1 MQGTPG
7 KIYFSWST
15 NLNISKLDLHPGNIL
30 VRGSLDDPSQIKLVI
45 LDSGIVATLSPQDFR
60 NLYDTF
66 KAVIKGNSRDVGQLF
81 LERSPMNH
89 CQNPEKFVDEMA
101 EIVKDVQI
109 QRLTFKSTEVANLLI
124 RVFNTL
130 RDNHVKLDA
139 NFASVILAI
148 MVIEGKLV
156 KTTK

>member
-1 MQGTPG
+1 MENWYIN
-7 KIYFSWST
+7 KCKRNISWST
-15 NLNISKLDLHPGNIL
+15 IFIYISTPDLHPGNIL

-45 LDSGIVATLSPQDFR
+45 LDSGIVATLAPQDFR

-66 KAVIKGNSRDVGQLF
+66 KAVIQGNSRDVGKLF
-81 LERSPMNH
+81 LERSPCNN
-89 CQNPEKFVDEMA
+89 CQNPEKFVNEMA
-101 EIVKDVQI
+101 QIVSDVQT
-109 QRLTFKSTEVANLLI
+109 QRLTFDNTEVANLLI

-148 MVIEGKLV
+148 MVIEGK
-156 KTTK
+156 

>member
-1 MQGTPG
+1 
-7 KIYFSWST
+7 
-15 NLNISKLDLHPGNIL
+15 
-30 VRGSLDDPSQIKLVI
+30 
-45 LDSGIVATLSPQDFR
+45 
-60 NLYDTF
+60 
-66 KAVIKGNSRDVGQLF
+66 
-81 LERSPMNH
+81 MNH

-156 KTTK
+156 ETTK